1 MRLAGF
7 TLWFVLCAC
16 ERPPAPNTPQGS
28 YLSFAEALRRGDSKG
43 AWGLLSKPTQ
53 AAMEARA
60 RRISEASRLPG
71 ADGGVLI
78 KNEPALMLFQSGNRP
93 GPIGEVALQSSDAG
107 AAVLTVGADHQ
118 AISMVREG
126 ERWVVDLSATLQ
138 DTPP

>member
-1 MRLAGF
+1 MRLAGL
-7 TLWFVLCAC
+7 TLWVMLCAC
-16 ERPPAPNTPQGS
+16 ERAPAPSTPVGS
-28 YLSFAEALRRGDSKG
+28 YLGFAEALRRGDSKS
-43 AWGLLSKPTQ
+43 AWASLSKPTQ

-71 ADGGVLI
+71 DGGVLI

-93 GPIGEVALQSSDAG
+93 GPIGEVTLQSTDGG
-107 AAVLTVGADHQ
+107 AALLTVGAGHQ